1 MWKRILAYFLII
13 LGLLV
18 TLFFRK
24 YTGELIPYPFLFW
37 LTGLALLAGG
47 LYLLRN
53 SLTRKEKNQ
62 QQKLAEA
69 VNHLKLNGEKIIV
82 DFAECEIKSNKYVE
96 ERATQDSKN
105 ELPWLIESEIER
117 YSKGLGQKTIQV
129 SVNQSAIIFPYKNIR
144 TGDTER
150 FVSRLISKDEI
161 TLSFYLDRQKTT
173 TLYVDKANRN
183 SYYFDLDFLND

>member
-96 ERATQDSKN
+96 ERETQDSKN

-117 YSKGLGQKTIQV
+117 YSKGLGQKK
-129 SVNQSAIIFPYKNIR
+129 YR
-144 TGDTER
+144 C
-150 FVSRLISKDEI
+150 RLISRQSFSHIKISAPEI
-161 TLSFYLDRQKTT
+161 QNDLS
-173 TLYVDKANRN
+173 VA
-183 SYYFDLDFLND
+183 